1 MKRLLL
7 LLLLCC
13 PAFAQAPTPQDLRTL
28 YDLVRQGLCAAN
40 LTCAF
45 PQDALFPADYRR
57 DVEPLLLGRSE
68 IILVGT
74 PADLGDALATLRRR
88 LADPAQAQSWPRLY
102 IVTAKEHRAHYRLW
116 ETEPYKPYVTVVDSS
131 SNDSLSALS
140 KFGFPLVLVDNTR
153 VWIPSWYSLDG
164 PTVASVVLLA
174 RQTIQ
179 TLRNAQAR
187 EAGTK

>member
-13 PAFAQAPTPQDLRTL
+13 PALAQAPSPQDLRTL
-28 YDLVRQGLCAAN
+28 YDLLRQGLCAAN

-45 PQDALFPADYRR
+45 PRDALFPADYHR
-57 DVEPLLLGRSE
+57 DVEPLLLQRSE

-74 PADLGDALATLRRR
+74 PTDLGDALATLGRR
-88 LADPAQAQSWPRLY
+88 LADQTQTQNWPRLY
-102 IVTAKEHRAHYRLW
+102 IVTPKEHRARYQLW
-116 ETEPYKPYVTVVDSS
+116 ETPPYKAYVTVVDSS
-131 SNDSLSALS
+131 SNDSMSALS

-164 PTVASVVLLA
+164 PTVASVVLLT

-187 EAGTK
+187 EAGTR